1 MSGRVNKTQAYVIV
15 LIAIIIVISTLA
27 IVLYTA
33 KSEGITAME
42 ALEYSDAYAYEW
54 NEDGELFSMGVI
66 DYSVP
71 PHDLDGEEGRYNE
84 WFCLYAVPTNNGTN
98 TSSILFKVDSNGT
111 VIEQGRAEDSNL
123 FEYSYN
129 GFVSNW
135 TIDSNEAYDIAM
147 ENSDV
152 LNWLE
157 QHPDAKLNLFNI
169 NHMDYLGETAWRIS
183 WIDKSDSN
191 YGYMSVCI
199 VADTGEVIVSVT

>member
-1 MSGRVNKTQAYVIV
+1 MSGRTNKTRTSVIV
-15 LIAIIIVISTLA
+15 LIAIIIIISTLA
-27 IVLYTA
+27 IVLFTA
-33 KSEGITAME
+33 ESEGITAME
-42 ALEYSDAYAYEW
+42 ALEYSDAYAHEW
-54 NEDGELFSMGVI
+54 NEDGELFNMGVT

-71 PHDLDGEEGRYNE
+71 PQDPDGEEGRYHE
-84 WFCLYAVPTNNGTN
+84 WFCQYAVPTNNGAN
-98 TSSILFKVDSNGT
+98 TSSILFKVYSNGT
-111 VIEQGRAEDSNL
+111 VIEQGRAEDANL
-123 FEYSYN
+123 FEYHT

-135 TIDSNEAYDIAM
+135 TIDSDEAYDIAM
-147 ENSDV
+147 GNSDV

-157 QHPDAKLNLFNI
+157 EHPDAKLNLFNI